1 MKYYSVIARGLFHK
15 PGNKEPIRISWNV
28 MSGFNVA
35 VAQLM
40 SQKLRLSTQPFE
52 EKDPFVMD
60 AVPFSRKKMTW

>member
-1 MKYYSVIARGLFHK
+1 
-15 PGNKEPIRISWNV
+15 

-40 SQKLRLSTQPFE
+40 SQELRLSTQPFE

-60 AVPFSRKKMTW
+60 AVPFSRKKRPGDFLGKNCRWTW